1 MTKSPPGPHRSLP
14 STDPPL
20 LLDRAEGVHVWDA
33 AGKRYLDAT
42 SGAFCVSLGYSRD
55 DLVRAWSETATRLP
69 HARPSIA
76 ESVEAREYRKRLLRA
91 AGAPY
96 AGVVLTS
103 SGSEAVD
110 VALKVA
116 HRYQVA
122 CGSPERRD
130 VIYLAGHYHG
140 ATVAA
145 LGVTGYTARRAPYE
159 GAVGPNRGGPGAYC
173 VRCFRGLTYPSCRIA
188 CADAAVGSDPP
199 AAFILESVPAAGLGA
214 PVPPPGYLARVRTL
228 CDGAGALWIA
238 DEVLTGFGRTGALFA
253 WQRLAERSAEDGT
266 RPDASATPDLVVFGK
281 GAGAGYA
288 PLGGVLLADRV
299 VRALEPEGFRHVQT
313 YAGNPAA
320 AAVGLCVLDAF
331 ESEHLHERVRRA
343 EEIYEEALAP
353 LREQRGVSDVR
364 GLGALWGVEMAES
377 RSGEPFA
384 RDRRV
389 AERVASACRDR
400 GVLIH
405 AGTGCADGTR
415 GDFVL
420 IAPPL
425 VTEDAAIREIAGVL
439 GGAITEG
446 ITGGEG

>member
-1 MTKSPPGPHRSLP
+1 MTKSSPGPHRTLP
-14 STDPPL
+14 STEPPL
-20 LLDRAEGVHVWDA
+20 LLDRAEGIHVWDTE
-33 AGKRYLDAT
+33 GKRYVDAT

-55 DLVRAWSETATRLP
+55 DLVRAWSETASRLP

-76 ESVEAREYRKRLLRA
+76 DSAEANAYRKRLLRA
-91 AGAPY
+91 AGAPF
-96 AGVVLTS
+96 AAVVLTT

-122 CGSPERRD
+122 CGSPERRE
-130 VIYLAGHYHG
+130 VVYLAGHYHG
-140 ATVAA
+140 ATMAA
-145 LGVTGYTARRAPYE
+145 LGVTGYSARREPYE

-173 VRCFRGLTYPSCRIA
+173 VRCFRGLTYPSCRVA

-214 PVPPPGYLARVRTL
+214 PVPPPGYFARVRTL
-228 CDGAGALWIA
+228 CDGSGALWIA
-238 DEVLTGFGRTGALFA
+238 DEVLTGFGRAGALFA
-253 WQRLAERSAEDGT
+253 WQRLAERTAEEGT
-266 RPDASATPDLVVFGK
+266 RPDARATPDLVVFGK

-288 PLGGVLLADRV
+288 PLGGVLLTERV
-299 VRALEPEGFRHVQT
+299 VRALEPDGFRHAQT

-320 AAVGLCVLDAF
+320 AAVGLRVLDAL
-331 ESEHLHERVRRA
+331 ESERVHERVRLA
-343 EEIYEEALAP
+343 EKTYEEALAP
-353 LREQRGVSDVR
+353 LREQRGVFDVR
-364 GLGALWGVEMAES
+364 GLGALWGVELAES
-377 RSGEPFA
+377 RSGNPFA

-389 AERVASACRDR
+389 AERVASACRER

-405 AGTGCADGTR
+405 AGAGCADGTR

-425 VTEDAAIREIAGVL
+425 ITEDATIREVGGVL
-439 GGAITEG
+439 AVSISEG
-446 ITGGEG
+446 ILGGDR